1 MEDGIAKYQDGK
13 SSTCC
18 TDHGKDKSDLAR
30 TCHPIGAFIIR
41 NSHVSAFCPPPAL
54 YYFK

>member
-1 MEDGIAKYQDGK
+1 MAKYWDGK

-54 YYFK
+54 YYFN